1 MSEERFADLDMANRV
16 AIVTGGA
23 GGIGAELV
31 RGLVNA
37 GANVVIADVDR
48 GQLARLGT
56 ELANAGHEARFFPS
70 ETDVSDPR
78 ACEEIITRATDRF
91 GPVDILVN
99 NAAIGMGNIRID
111 HMTDLVE
118 IHEVTPQL
126 WRRFIEVNLS
136 GAFYMTRS
144 VMPAMLDNQW
154 GRVINITTSFSTML
168 RAGFAPY
175 GPAKAGLE
183 AMSAGHAAEFR
194 ESGVTVNVVVP
205 GGPTDTPMV
214 PPESGFDR
222 TQLISAA
229 AMVAPIL
236 WLSSPAADHITGNRY
251 IAADWDITLPA
262 EQAAREAGSPIGW
275 GDLAGNLAWPGGN
288 APEV

>member
-1 MSEERFADLDMANRV
+1 MSAEELAKREMGTRV

-31 RGLVNA
+31 RGLVAA

-48 GQLARLGT
+48 AQLAKLGT
-56 ELANAGHEARFFPS
+56 ELANAGHETRFLPL

-78 ACEEIITRATDRF
+78 GCEEIVTRATDRF

-99 NAAIGMGNIRID
+99 NAAIGMGNIRTD

-118 IHEVTPQL
+118 IHEVTPQH
-126 WRRFIEVNLS
+126 WHRFIEVNLS
-136 GAFYMTRS
+136 GAFYMTRAA
-144 VMPAMLDNQW
+144 MPAMLDNKW
-154 GRVINITTSFSTML
+154 GRVINVTTSFFTML

-194 ESGVTVNVVVP
+194 DSGVTVNVVVP

-214 PPESGFDR
+214 PAESGFDR
-222 TQLISAA
+222 ADLISAK
-229 AMVAPIL
+229 AMVAPVL
-236 WLSSPAADHITGNRY
+236 WLSSTAADGITGNRY
-251 IAADWDITLPA
+251 VAAAWDATLPVD
-262 EQAAREAGSPIGW
+262 QAAREAGSAIGW
-275 GDLAGNLAWPGGN
+275 GDLAGNLVWPGGHV
-288 APEV
+288 PEV